1 MSIGDVVLT
10 KMRFQDRGNRCTNLM
25 NPVYEVNG
33 IVVKDEPRY
42 SKPKPLKKF
51 IPGNHL
57 LQTHDIEGAYNG
69 WGKLQRRE
77 FRNILTTADVQ
88 GAQADTI
95 KHSITSHRMTNPLA
109 PVYPS
114 LDGESLPPL
123 LTPLLPKALITVPSL
138 RPNLTVTSKSMTS
151 PVVSARS
158 TPVVSARDK
167 KAVLDR
173 LQDIEAVRSL

>member
-1 MSIGDVVLT
+1 MSVGDVVLT

-42 SKPKPLKKF
+42 SKPKPLKNF

-57 LQTHDIEGAYNG
+57 LQTRDIEGAYNG
-69 WGKLQRRE
+69 WGRLQRRE
-77 FRNILTTADVQ
+77 YRNIMTTADVQ

-95 KHSITSHRMTNPLA
+95 KHSITSHRLTNPLT

-114 LDGESLPPL
+114 LDGETLSPL
-123 LTPLLPKALITVPSL
+123 LTPLLPKALIKL
-138 RPNLTVTSKSMTS
+138 PNLAVTCNQSMIS
-151 PVVSARS
+151 PVVSART

-173 LQDIEAVRSL
+173 QQDIEAVRSL